1 MKLLKSLLILAIL
14 AGAGYAAYHYFYANN
29 QSQQVYYITEPAKLG
44 TIDKSVLATGSVRA
58 NQRIEVGAQVSGK
71 IQKIYVSL
79 GDKVTKGQLIA
90 DIDSE
95 NQRDTLNTA
104 QAELLSYKTQLNAK
118 QVALNVAESNHQRLS
133 KLYSQKSAS
142 FNDVENAKHELA
154 VAKAN
159 LEDIKARIK
168 VAEISVNTAK
178 TNVGYAKIVSPIS
191 GIIVSV
197 PVAEGQTVN
206 SNQSS
211 PTIVQVADLSKALI
225 KLEISEGDIGQVKAD
240 QTVTFTT
247 LADPNRTYQGV
258 IKSVDPAL
266 TTLTDNNYS
275 EKSSNSDAVYYY
287 ANVLIDNSDNSLRI
301 GMTTQGRIIITEKT
315 NVLLAPTSAI
325 KNRNGRKIIEV
336 LEEGKAVEKEIQTG
350 IADSQNTEIISG
362 LNEGDQIITA
372 QRSSNE
378 KVGGTNIRMPRF

>member
-1 MKLLKSLLILAIL
+1 MNFLKSLLILAIL
-14 AGAGYAAYHYFYANN
+14 AGGGYTAYHYFYAEN
-29 QSQQVYYITEPAKLG
+29 QTQQIHYITEPAKRG

-71 IQKIYVSL
+71 IQKIYVAL
-79 GDKVTKGQLIA
+79 GDKVKKGQLIA

-142 FNDVENAKHELA
+142 LNDVESAKNELA

-159 LEDIKARIK
+159 LEDIKAKIK

-191 GIIVSV
+191 GTVVSV

-206 SNQSS
+206 SNQTS

-225 KLEISEGDIGQVKAD
+225 KLEIAEGDIAQV
-240 QTVTFTT
+240 QENQIVTFTT
-247 LADPNRTYQGV
+247 LADPNRTYQG
-258 IKSVDPAL
+258 IIQSVDPAL
-266 TTLTDNNYS
+266 TTLTDNNYN
-275 EKSSNSDAVYYY
+275 EQSSNSDAVYYY
-287 ANVLIDNSDNSLRI
+287 ANVVIDNSDGSLRI
-301 GMTTQGRIIITEKT
+301 GMTTQGRIIIMEK
-315 NVLLAPTSAI
+315 NDVLLAPTTAI
-325 KNRNGRKIIEV
+325 KQRKGRKIIEI
-336 LEEGKAVEKEIQTG
+336 LEDGKAVEKEVETG
-350 IADSQNTEIISG
+350 LSDSQNTEIISG

-372 QRSSNE
+372 QRASHE
-378 KVGGTNIRMPRF
+378 KVSNNNMRMPRF